1 MLLQKMYL
9 HFRYKRFFFFFDP
22 QSSRFIKI
30 SEIYE
35 CADIGAIPHW
45 STHKTVILAIYT
57 AGNLAGDEF
66 DHTFISSFAGL
77 LGDAIAQGHR
87 RVALVASFG
96 ALRTSP
102 PFISTPG
109 AKK

>member
-1 MLLQKMYL
+1 MET
-9 HFRYKRFFFFFDP
+9 FFFFFFDP

-77 LGDAIAQGHR
+77 LGDVVAQGHR